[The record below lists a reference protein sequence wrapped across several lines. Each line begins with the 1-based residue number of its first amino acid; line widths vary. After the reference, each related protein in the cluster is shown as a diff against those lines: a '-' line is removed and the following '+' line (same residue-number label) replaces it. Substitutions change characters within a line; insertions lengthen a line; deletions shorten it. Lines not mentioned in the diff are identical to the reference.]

1 MPHVPADE
9 ARPLDIEQQKKRAK
23 ELSRALAAGEAQA
36 LNRFRRWHPKARGL
50 PDEQV
55 RTRLARVT
63 EAQLV
68 LARELGLPSW
78 TRLRD
83 HLARH
88 ADARAAVAAGASV
101 LDGDV
106 PTTHVRCGTDIREP
120 LRRAGLTG
128 AFVEFFDPVCHGP
141 VPRGGDLLETRARF
155 VAEAYRLPLVVA
167 RADLA
172 RQMDAL
178 EASVSQDRVVLWFE
192 HDAFDQLILARI
204 LAFYAE
210 HGVPRRL
217 ELVQVNRFPGVERFK
232 GLGELSAAALRM
244 LWDDRRAVGSE
255 LLDLGTHTWDALRE
269 PSPLAL
275 FETTRA
281 GGTLPELGAAV
292 LRHLQELPWQG
303 DGLSLTERH
312 VLELAAERAASAGE
326 IFVRLSDEREASVH
340 LGLSD
345 SMFLATL
352 DRLVAARQAPI
363 AVAATGAE
371 TPWHRRTVT
380 TTAAGRR
387 ILSGEL
393 DYLDTGPAERWVG
406 GVRVGAKAPDWRW
419 SPSEQRPMLG

>member
-1 MPHVPADE
+1 
-9 ARPLDIEQQKKRAK
+9 
-23 ELSRALAAGEAQA
+23 
-36 LNRFRRWHPKARGL
+36 
-50 PDEQV
+50 
-55 RTRLARVT
+55 
-63 EAQLV
+63 
-68 LARELGLPSW
+68 
-78 TRLRD
+78 
-83 HLARH
+83 
-88 ADARAAVAAGASV
+88 
-101 LDGDV
+101 
-106 PTTHVRCGTDIREP
+106 
-120 LRRAGLTG
+120 
-128 AFVEFFDPVCHGP
+128 
-141 VPRGGDLLETRARF
+141 
-155 VAEAYRLPLVVA
+155 
-167 RADLA
+167 
-172 RQMDAL
+172 
-178 EASVSQDRVVLWFE
+178 VVLWFE